1 MDVRK
6 QETGR
11 TMAFIDKLVAWWKE
25 ELQRTK
31 QLLELAKSGTK
42 FGPWSP
48 EAGMI
53 DTTPADIA
61 RYEQKIAE
69 LDARIARHPED
80 K

>member
-31 QLLELAKSGTK
+31 QLAKSGTK
-42 FGPWSP
+42 FRPWSP

>member
-42 FGPWSP
+42 FGTWSP
-48 EAGMI
+48 GAGLI
-53 DTTPADIA
+53 DTTPGDIA

-69 LDARIARHPED
+69 LDRPYVRV
-80 K
+80 